1 MILVGQ
7 VRTPS
12 FLTMRNHSRSMLAA
26 FAGVPSVLSVESMKY
41 LPVLPV
47 TGVKLV
53 SAPTPFAIIDPPLV
67 LKLYSRQLMMR
78 RLLSSVG

>member
-1 MILVGQ
+1 
-7 VRTPS
+7 
-12 FLTMRNHSRSMLAA
+12 MLAA

-67 LKLYSRQLMMR
+67 LKL
-78 RLLSSVG
+78 

>member
-1 MILVGQ
+1 
-7 VRTPS
+7 
-12 FLTMRNHSRSMLAA
+12 MLAA

>member
-12 FLTMRNHSRSMLAA
+12 FLTMRNPSRSMLAA
-26 FAGVPSVLSVESMKY
+26 FAGVPSVLSVESVKY
-41 LPVLPV
+41 FPFPVI
-47 TGVKLV
+47 GVR
-53 SAPTPFAIIDPPLV
+53 SALKDPPLV